1 MKGRNKMT
9 QPVVIIFNLPPQLKS
24 ALAQQARANDRTLSA
39 ELRSLIRQSVGART
53 QTAAVEAR

>member
-1 MKGRNKMT
+1 MT